1 MDALDFLQQ
10 NLHLLSGEL
19 KSARSLTN
27 LTEEIFNF
35 KNDYI
40 IRKSSHTYKKELAI
54 IKEIASTTSSETRGF
69 EDLIKALSGM
79 APDSVAS
86 MRFIESTHWDGRV
99 FYDEKNTCM
108 GVAIGKKKQN
118 WHTPPNWDGSEEMLR
133 TYNTKKD
140 S

>member
-1 MDALDFLQQ
+1 MDTLDFLKQ
-10 NLHLLSGEL
+10 NLHLSNDEI
-19 KSARSLTN
+19 KSAGSLTN

-40 IRKSSHTYKKELAI
+40 IRKSSNTYKKELALI
-54 IKEIASTTSSETRGF
+54 REIARTTSSETRGF
-69 EDLIKALSGM
+69 EDLINALSGM
-79 APDSVAS
+79 VPDSVVS